1 MAELNEQQ
9 GHLQQILDQQRTLV
23 NEINELQNQVSTKR
37 EMALKLQGVR
47 EYLEQTGVTLPESE
61 EAPAAEASAAEA
73 SAEEASP
80 TEVVEGE

>member
-47 EYLEQTGVTLPESE
+47 EYLEQTGVTLPEP
-61 EAPAAEASAAEA
+61 EAPAEGEAAAEPA
-73 SAEEASP
+73 A

>member
-1 MAELNEQQ
+1 MAQFNEQQ
-9 GHLQQILDQQRTLV
+9 GHIQQILDQQRTLV
-23 NEINELQNQVSTKR
+23 NEINELQNQVASKR

-61 EAPAAEASAAEA
+61 EAPAAEASAEEA

>member
-23 NEINELQNQVSTKR
+23 NEINELQNQVASKR

-61 EAPAAEASAAEA
+61 EAPAAEEA
-73 SAEEASP
+73 PAEEASS

>member
-23 NEINELQNQVSTKR
+23 NEINELQNQVASKR

-61 EAPAAEASAAEA
+61 EAPA
-73 SAEEASP
+73 EEAPAVEETSP

>member
-23 NEINELQNQVSTKR
+23 NEINELQNQVTSKR

-61 EAPAAEASAAEA
+61 EAPAAEEA
-73 SAEEASP
+73 PAVEETSP

>member
-23 NEINELQNQVSTKR
+23 NEINELQNQVASKR

-61 EAPAAEASAAEA
+61 EAPAETPTETP
-73 SAEEASP
+73 AEEASP

>member
-9 GHLQQILDQQRTLV
+9 GHLQQILDQQRTLI
-23 NEINELQNQVSTKR
+23 NEINELQNQVASKR

-61 EAPAAEASAAEA
+61 EAPAAEEA
-73 SAEEASP
+73 PAEEASP

>member
-61 EAPAAEASAAEA
+61 EAPAEAP
-73 SAEEASP
+73 AEEASP